1 MAEKGISQSDDA
13 LVEQTKYELHEL
25 LPWLELSECTY
36 QVISVDRAEPSQHE
50 QKRPDT
56 PYVRQFGNNTVCWPT
71 KLTLVPLLGD
81 MVEKLLQ
88 FVPVKD
94 PQIKLREPV
103 RFANAPWATK
113 K

>member
-1 MAEKGISQSDDA
+1 MAALAVAPEEAEHEASFTVEIEVDRATSESITIS
-13 LVEQTKYELHEL
+13 
-25 LPWLELSECTY
+25 W
-36 QVISVDRAEPSQHE
+36 SVDRAEPSQHE

-81 MVEKLLQ
+81 MEEKLLQ

-94 PQIKLREPV
+94 PQINLGEPV